1 MSPRVDI
8 EQSPKTYL
16 QHRDMGD
23 MIHWVCSED
32 RERENNVQD
41 LIDDCNQFESSTYH

>member
-8 EQSPKTYL
+8 EQSPKTFL
-16 QHRDMGD
+16 QHRDM
-23 MIHWVCSED
+23 IQIQCVCSED
-32 RERENNVQD
+32 RERENNTQE